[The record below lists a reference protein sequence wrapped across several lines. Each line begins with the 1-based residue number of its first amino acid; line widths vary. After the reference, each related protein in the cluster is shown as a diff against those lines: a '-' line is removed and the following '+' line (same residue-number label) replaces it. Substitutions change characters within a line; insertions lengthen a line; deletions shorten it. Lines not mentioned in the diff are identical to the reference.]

1 MARDENLP
9 FDLGTTYFG
18 GDTAAI
24 DANVGAHL
32 EGQEYWVEDQNY
44 ATGGSG
50 AQSARSHRKR
60 KVRIVRNMNA
70 TAALPKELHKF
81 KTDGT
86 TGNVLSGQIDGKT
99 TSVATK
105 GAPVDEFLGTAGCL
119 QYDLCYVVIDGLAKV
134 TTEASG
140 TVAIAIGD
148 VIIPG
153 ATTNGKALELDTTAT
168 GATLF
173 NQVFNAIGRAAEAV
187 TTNSTD
193 FLVDVG
199 AHRR

>member
-1 MARDENLP
+1 M
-9 FDLGTTYFG
+9 
-18 GDTAAI
+18 
-24 DANVGAHL
+24 
-32 EGQEYWVEDQNY
+32 
-44 ATGGSG
+44 
-50 AQSARSHRKR
+50 
-60 KVRIVRNMNA
+60 
-70 TAALPKELHKF
+70 
-81 KTDGT
+81 
-86 TGNVLSGQIDGKT
+86 
-99 TSVATK
+99 
-105 GAPVDEFLGTAGCL
+105 
-119 QYDLCYVVIDGLAKV
+119 
-134 TTEASG
+134 
-140 TVAIAIGD
+140 AIAIGD